1 MTDKRVA
8 LALDRRVAVRKN
20 DAAMM
25 TARISDV
32 AGGGEVGR

>member
-1 MTDKRVA
+1 MTHKHVGMV
-8 LALDRRVAVRKN
+8 LDRRGSVRKN